1 MNMTPQQ
8 RKEWERARRE
18 AQVAMDERFAEE
30 KAEEAER
37 DRETGRFE
45 QMAEGDES

>member
-18 AQVAMDERFAEE
+18 AQAAMDERFAEE
-30 KAEEAER
+30 KVEEAER

-45 QMAEGDES
+45 QMRDDE